1 MFYIGIDWADDHH
14 NIYVTDDSAQ
24 RLDSFQIKHS
34 YEGLQLLKSKVE
46 KLTPDKSQVI
56 FALEKSQGLL
66 AGFILQQGY
75 TLYSINPKAVDRYR
89 DRYRS
94 SGAKDDDFDAL
105 VLANILRTDRA
116 RFQPLLPDS
125 PLVREI
131 RILVQDE
138 NTFIR
143 QLTRLTHQLDA
154 SLKEYYPVARELF
167 CDLAQPITLD
177 FLESF
182 PTPESTQQLT
192 SVHLREFLKEHHY
205 RRLNRTSQ
213 LYEKITRPQM
223 PVEPFITRA
232 KSHQMLTLVKQIRS
246 LLKSMAEYDR
256 LISELFQQHPD
267 HEIYESLPEA
277 GGRLA
282 PRLLVVMGDRR
293 ERYPDFRSL
302 QCTVGTAPITKSSG
316 KYKHVQMRYA
326 CIKFGRDTFWQFAF
340 CSKNASQWAQV
351 YYAQQRAKDKSHS
364 VALRA
369 LSNKWSKI
377 IYTMWKT
384 GTKYSEEY
392 HLKHQLDYL
401 SRMKQLLTKTPQVTL
416 AYA

>member
-1 MFYIGIDWADDHH
+1 MFCIGIDWADDHH
-14 NIYVTDDSAQ
+14 NIYVTSDDSAQ

-34 YEGLQLLKSKVE
+34 YQGLQLLKSKVE

-105 VLANILRTDRA
+105 VLANILRTDRT

-277 GGRLA
+277 GAG
-282 PRLLVVMGDRR
+282 
-293 ERYPDFRSL
+293 
-302 QCTVGTAPITKSSG
+302 
-316 KYKHVQMRYA
+316 
-326 CIKFGRDTFWQFAF
+326 
-340 CSKNASQWAQV
+340 
-351 YYAQQRAKDKSHS
+351 
-364 VALRA
+364 
-369 LSNKWSKI
+369 
-377 IYTMWKT
+377 
-384 GTKYSEEY
+384 
-392 HLKHQLDYL
+392 
-401 SRMKQLLTKTPQVTL
+401 
-416 AYA
+416 

>member
-34 YEGLQLLKSKVE
+34 YQGLQLLKSKLE
-46 KLTPDKSQVI
+46 NLTSDKNQVL
-56 FALEKSQGLL
+56 FAMEKSQGLL

-75 TLYSINPKAVDRYR
+75 TLYPINPKSVDRYR
-89 DRYRS
+89 DRYRA

-143 QLTRLTHQLDA
+143 QLTRLTHQLEA
-154 SLKEYYPVARELF
+154 CLKEYYPVAGELF

-177 FLESF
+177 FLEAF
-182 PTPESTQQLT
+182 PTPEATQPLT
-192 SVHLREFLKEHHY
+192 FAQFQTFLKEHHY
-205 RRLNRTSQ
+205 RHLNRASR
-213 LYEKITRPQM
+213 LYEKLTSPQM
-223 PVEPFITRA
+223 PVEPLLVRA
-232 KSHQMLTLVKQIRS
+232 KAQQMLGLVRQIRP
-246 LLKSMAEYDR
+246 LLELLSEYDR
-256 LISELFQQHPD
+256 RITELFQQHPD

-293 ERYPDFRSL
+293 ERYPDFRSF
-302 QCTVGTAPITKSSG
+302 QGTVGTAPITKSSG

-326 CIKFGRDTFWQFAF
+326 CIKSSRDTLWQFAF
-340 CSKNASQWAQV
+340 CSKKGSHWAQG
-351 YYAQQRAKDKSHS
+351 YYKQQRGKDKSHS

-369 LSNKWSKI
+369 LGNKWSKI
-377 IYTMWKT
+377 IHTMWRT
-384 GTKYSEEY
+384 RTKYSEEY

-401 SRMKQLLTKTPQVTL
+401 ARAKQLFTKTPQVTL